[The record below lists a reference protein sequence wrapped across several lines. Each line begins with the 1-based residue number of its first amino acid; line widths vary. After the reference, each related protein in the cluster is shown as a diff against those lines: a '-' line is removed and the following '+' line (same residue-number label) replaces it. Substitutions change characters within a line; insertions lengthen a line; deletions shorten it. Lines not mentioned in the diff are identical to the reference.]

1 MELDDNAKEA
11 AREIGNA
18 INNAVTESEAV
29 KDAIEH
35 LRDLGYEAAYS
46 LNLKIALDRIDES
59 MEADEPAENIE
70 LELTDED
77 LRTLQRM
84 KIKFE

>member
-18 INNAVTESEAV
+18 INNAVAESEAV
-29 KDAIEH
+29 KDAIEQ
-35 LRDLGYEAAYS
+35 LRDLGYEAYYT
-46 LNLKIALDRIDES
+46 LNLKIALDKIEDFEQ
-59 MEADEPAENIE
+59 ADGPGENVE

>member
-11 AREIGNA
+11 AREVGNA
-18 INNAVTESEAV
+18 INNAVAESEAV
-29 KDAIEH
+29 KEAIDH
-35 LRDLGYEAAYS
+35 LRDLGYEALYT
-46 LNLKIALDRIDES
+46 LNLKIALDKIDES
-59 MEADEPAENIE
+59 IPVDDPAENIE

>member
-18 INNAVTESEAV
+18 INDAVAESEAV

-35 LRDLGYEAAYS
+35 LRDLGYEAFYT
-46 LNLKIALDRIDES
+46 LNLKIALDKIDDS
-59 MEADEPAENIE
+59 MPTDEPVENIE

>member
-11 AREIGNA
+11 AREIGDA
-18 INNAVTESEAV
+18 INNAVAESEAV

-35 LRDLGYEAAYS
+35 LRDLGYEAYYT

-59 MEADEPAENIE
+59 MQADEPAENIE

>member
-18 INNAVTESEAV
+18 INNAVAESDAV

-35 LRDLGYEAAYS
+35 LRDLGYEAFYT

-59 MEADEPAENIE
+59 VPADEPAENIE

>member
-18 INNAVTESEAV
+18 INNAVEESRAV

-35 LRDLGYEAAYS
+35 LRDLGYEAFYT

-59 MEADEPAENIE
+59 MPADEPAENIE

>member
-11 AREIGNA
+11 AREVGIA
-18 INNAVTESEAV
+18 INNAVAESDAV

-35 LRDLGYEAAYS
+35 LRDLGYEAYYS
-46 LNLKIALDRIDES
+46 LNLKIALDKIHDS
-59 MEADEPAENIE
+59 MPADEPADNIE

>member
-18 INNAVTESEAV
+18 INNAVAESEAV
-29 KDAIEH
+29 KDAIEQ
-35 LRDLGYEAAYS
+35 LRHLGYEACYT
-46 LNLKIALDRIDES
+46 LNLKIALEKIDDFDQ
-59 MEADEPAENIE
+59 ADEAGENVE

>member
-1 MELDDNAKEA
+1 MELDDDAKEA
-11 AREIGNA
+11 AREIGEA
-18 INNAVTESEAV
+18 INDAVAESEAV
-29 KDAIEH
+29 KDAVEN
-35 LRDLGYEAAYS
+35 LRDLGYEAYYT
-46 LNLKIALDRIDES
+46 LNLKIAVEKID
-59 MEADEPAENIE
+59 DEDEEDDVENFE

>member
-1 MELDDNAKEA
+1 MELDDDAKEA
-11 AREIGNA
+11 AREIGEA
-18 INNAVTESEAV
+18 INDAVAESDAVKEAV
-29 KDAIEH
+29 QN
-35 LRDLGYEAAYS
+35 LRDLGYEAYYT
-46 LNLKIALDRIDES
+46 LNLKIAVEKID
-59 MEADEPAENIE
+59 DEDEEDDVENFE

>member
-18 INNAVTESEAV
+18 INNAVEESQSV

-35 LRDLGYEAAYS
+35 LRDLGYEAYYT

-59 MEADEPAENIE
+59 MPAEEPAENIE

>member
-18 INNAVTESEAV
+18 INNAVAESEAV
-29 KDAIEH
+29 KEAIEH
-35 LRDLGYEAAYS
+35 LRDLGYEAVYS